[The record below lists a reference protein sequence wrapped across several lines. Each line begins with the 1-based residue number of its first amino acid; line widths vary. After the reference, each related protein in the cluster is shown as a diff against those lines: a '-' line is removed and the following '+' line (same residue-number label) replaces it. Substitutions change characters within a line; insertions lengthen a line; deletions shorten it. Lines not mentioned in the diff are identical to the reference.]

1 MFLILHAHLDC
12 ALNLLP
18 GNDGKTAR
26 LKLEITCLG
35 WHREIGR
42 ASRYNKFGPDSD
54 STSVWSSYPFWNTT
68 PQKLCSSGARSRSS
82 SSRTAWWLHFSCMD
96 PMDIDFIKWCLA
108 KRWKI
113 DNKKWDSLSKLA
125 SWNFIAM
132 AKWSPFFHWLWSHS
146 GTFKRPLAF
155 FSHSLLNLAL
165 MAFLVLISLVCR
177 YGVVIGCQSH

>member
-1 MFLILHAHLDC
+1 MVRLAGHQDITSLVQIRIPLQCGLHIRFGIPPHSNRVLLALDLGRRLL
-12 ALNLLP
+12 ALLDESLLP
-18 GNDGKTAR
+18 G
-26 LKLEITCLG
+26 
-35 WHREIGR
+35 
-42 ASRYNKFGPDSD
+42 
-54 STSVWSSYPFWNTT
+54 
-68 PQKLCSSGARSRSS
+68 
-82 SSRTAWWLHFSCMD
+82 WLHFSCMD

-125 SWNFIAM
+125 SWNFKAM

-146 GTFKRPLAF
+146 GTFKRPLAV